1 MLGRKSDGQNRNLD
15 YSVVVPVYNGEG
27 SLEELHK
34 RLSTVFAKMGKSWEL
49 IMVNDCSKDSS
60 WGVMEKL
67 AAKRR
72 NIVAI
77 DLTNN
82 FGQHNA
88 TMCGLSY
95 ARGRRMITMDDD
107 LQNPPEEI
115 PKLAKRIDEGGF
127 NIVYGQFIRK
137 RHGMFRDFASRS
149 VNRVLAR
156 ITGHGYTVT
165 SFRMME
171 RQLVEKLVGFKQYN
185 IMIDVAIKDIVGPK
199 SVGHC
204 MVEHHTRAKGRSGY
218 SFGKLFKYAVNM
230 IFNFTLW
237 PLKFATIVGFIFSFF
252 SAVLGVALLYYYFR
266 YGISVS
272 GWTSLILAV
281 SFFSGLILFVL
292 GIMGEYIGRVFLN
305 INQKPQY
312 FVREIIGR
320 EDNGK

>member
-1 MLGRKSDGQNRNLD
+1 
-15 YSVVVPVYNGEG
+15 
-27 SLEELHK
+27 
-34 RLSTVFAKMGKSWEL
+34 
-49 IMVNDCSKDSS
+49 
-60 WGVMEKL
+60 
-67 AAKRR
+67 
-72 NIVAI
+72 
-77 DLTNN
+77 
-82 FGQHNA
+82 
-88 TMCGLSY
+88 
-95 ARGRRMITMDDD
+95 
-107 LQNPPEEI
+107 
-115 PKLAKRIDEGGF
+115 
-127 NIVYGQFIRK
+127 
-137 RHGMFRDFASRS
+137 